1 MISQR
6 HPGVVEVVVHEL
18 EGPSTSL
25 HCRQRQRPQGNS
37 PGFKDS
43 KCQRG
48 MSLSLAGGHPRA
60 TLRKWKR
67 VPSWARWQHEAAAR
81 LEWHI
86 RDQFMTRW
94 TEPERALLRSQS
106 GTVAGMIVAVS
117 PSHPLVRLESQLFRV
132 LLLRRLRLP
141 LPPSSRTW
149 PSSQLLWPSSR
160 VVCAGGGF
168 GQARICFGAC
178 GSSHLPRSWWTC
190 RHQHLRA

>member
-6 HPGVVEVVVHEL
+6 HPGVAEVVVHEL

-25 HCRQRQRPQGNS
+25 HLSSAAEAARQLSRV
-37 PGFKDS
+37 
-43 KCQRG
+43 CQRG

-67 VPSWARWQHEAAAR
+67 VPFWARWQHEAAAR
-81 LEWHI
+81 LEWHF
-86 RDQFMTRW
+86 RDQFMTRL

-149 PSSQLLWPSSR
+149 PSSQLLWPSSC

-168 GQARICFGAC
+168 GQARICSGAC